1 VYLGINLEST
11 CKQSTI
17 LEFTPRTPATMSI
30 AQESPITAGTE
41 VARGRDASSP
51 IAGGFAALNLA
62 QTFNLTVLLVFV
74 ISGLGIGWWVNRE
87 IESHVVERSAAT
99 TAIYVE
105 NFLAPQLQDLTNLT
119 ALPEARIKALGGML
133 RDTPLGSLLVQFKVW
148 GRAGLVLY
156 SSNAVQIGRRFAV
169 EEDLG
174 RAWQQGLVSAGLSSL
189 DRPENV
195 GERKPENRLLETY
208 VPVRERGTD
217 RVIAVL
223 EFYARIDGLEQELW
237 TARWQ
242 SWLVVG
248 LGSLLVYLVLIGLV
262 RRAST
267 TIIRQRNALS
277 DQVLERDLLLE
288 RNQAMQ
294 SENQVLNDRVR
305 LAATR
310 TAELNERYLRR
321 VSAELH
327 DGPAQDLSFALLRLD
342 DLNASSE
349 IKAEPHSDVIHSL
362 NRAVNEIRSIAGG
375 LRLPELE
382 PLTLRETLERAKR
395 DFQNRCGGTVT
406 LELLEVPDQ
415 VPLPVKITLFR
426 VMQEALANGFRH
438 GHGLGQRIR
447 LEQPCEHTLRLTV
460 SDEGPGF
467 HWDDSRP
474 ADGHLGLI
482 GMRERVESL
491 GGTFS
496 IEQGSP
502 SGTIVQARIPI
513 RTGSR

>member
-1 VYLGINLEST
+1 MG
-11 CKQSTI
+11 
-17 LEFTPRTPATMSI
+17 I
-30 AQESPITAGTE
+30 AQESTIKPGTE
-41 VARGRDASSP
+41 AARDRDAPSAVSSRSLV
-51 IAGGFAALNLA
+51 GRLAALNLA

-74 ISGLGIGWWVNRE
+74 ISGLGIGWWVNRQ
-87 IESHVVERSAAT
+87 IESQVVERLAAT
-99 TAIYVE
+99 TAVYVE
-105 NFLAPQLQDLTNLT
+105 NFLEPQLQDLTNLT
-119 ALPEARIKALGGML
+119 ALPAARIQALGGML
-133 RDTPLGSLLVQFKVW
+133 RDTPLGSLVVQFKVW
-148 GRAGLVLY
+148 GRGGLVLY
-156 SSNAVQIGRRFAV
+156 SSNAEQIGMRFAV
-169 EEDLG
+169 DTDLG
-174 RAWQQGLVSAGLSSL
+174 RAWKQGLVSADLSSL
-189 DRPENV
+189 NRAENV
-195 GERKPENRLLETY
+195 GERKPEGRLLETY

-223 EFYARIDGLEQELW
+223 EFYARTGTLEAELLD
-237 TARWQ
+237 ARLQ

-248 LGSLLVYLVLIGLV
+248 LGSLLVYLLLIGLV
-262 RRAST
+262 RRASR
-267 TIIRQRNALS
+267 TIIDQRNALGE
-277 DQVLERDLLLE
+277 QVQTLDALLE
-288 RNQAMQ
+288 RNKSVQA
-294 SENQVLNDRVR
+294 ENQVLNDRVR
-305 LAATR
+305 RAATR

-342 DLNASSE
+342 DLDASSE
-349 IKAEPHSDVIHSL
+349 NGTEPHGEVIRSL

-438 GHGLGQRIR
+438 GQGLGQRIR
-447 LEQPCEHTLRLTV
+447 LEQPCEQTLRLTV
-460 SDEGPGF
+460 CDQGPGF
-467 HWDDSRP
+467 HWNDARP
-474 ADGHLGLI
+474 SDGHLGLI

-513 RTGSR
+513 RAGQSRAETR

>member
-1 VYLGINLEST
+1 
-11 CKQSTI
+11 
-17 LEFTPRTPATMSI
+17 MSI
-30 AQESPITAGTE
+30 AQEPSITSGTE
-41 VARGRDASSP
+41 VARGSSASSP
-51 IAGGFAALNLA
+51 MARGFAALNLA

-74 ISGLGIGWWVNRE
+74 ISGLGIGWWVNSE

-99 TAIYVE
+99 TAVYVE
-105 NFLAPQLQDLTNLT
+105 NFLEPQLQDLTNLT

-156 SSNAVQIGRRFAV
+156 SSNAGQIGKRFAV
-169 EEDLG
+169 EEDLA
-174 RAWQQGLVSAGLSSL
+174 RAWQQGLVTAGLSRL
-189 DRPENV
+189 DRAENV
-195 GERKPENRLLETY
+195 GERKPQGRLLETY
-208 VPVRERGTD
+208 VPIRERGTD
-217 RVIAVL
+217 HVIAVL

-237 TARWQ
+237 
-242 SWLVVG
+242 
-248 LGSLLVYLVLIGLV
+248 LIGLV
-262 RRAST
+262 RRANT
-267 TIIRQRNALS
+267 TIIHQRNALS
-277 DQVLERDLLLE
+277 EQVLTLDSLLE

-294 SENQVLNDRVR
+294 SENQILNDRVR

-342 DLNASSE
+342 DLNTSSE
-349 IKAEPHSDVIHSL
+349 HKAESHSDVIQSL

-438 GHGLGQRIR
+438 GQGLGQRIR

-496 IEQGSP
+496 ISSGTP

-513 RTGSR
+513 RPISR

>member
-1 VYLGINLEST
+1 
-11 CKQSTI
+11 
-17 LEFTPRTPATMSI
+17 MSI
-30 AQESPITAGTE
+30 AQESPIISGTE
-41 VARGRDASSP
+41 VARGWGASSS
-51 IAGGFAALNLA
+51 IARGLTALNLA
-62 QTFNLTVLLVFV
+62 QTFNLMVLLVFV
-74 ISGLGIGWWVNRE
+74 ISGLGIGWWVNSE

-105 NFLAPQLQDLTNLT
+105 NFLEPQLQDLTNLT

-148 GRAGLVLY
+148 GRSGLVLY
-156 SSNAVQIGRRFAV
+156 SSNALQIGKRFEV

-174 RAWQQGLVSAGLSSL
+174 RAWKQGLVSAGLSRL

-217 RVIAVL
+217 HVIAVL
-223 EFYARIDGLEQELW
+223 EFYARIDGLEQELL

-248 LGSLLVYLVLIGLV
+248 SGSLLVYLVLIGLV
-262 RRAST
+262 RRSST
-267 TIIRQRNALS
+267 TIIHQRNALS
-277 DQVLERDLLLE
+277 EQVLALDSLLE

-327 DGPAQDLSFALLRLD
+327 DGPAQDLSFAMLRLD
-342 DLNASSE
+342 DLNTSGKNADGE
-349 IKAEPHSDVIHSL
+349 NQTAPHDDVIRSL

-406 LELLEVPDQ
+406 LELSEVPDQ

-474 ADGHLGLI
+474 IDGHLGLI

-496 IEQGSP
+496 ISSGIP

-513 RTGSR
+513 RPISK

>member
-1 VYLGINLEST
+1 
-11 CKQSTI
+11 
-17 LEFTPRTPATMSI
+17 MSI
-30 AQESPITAGTE
+30 AQESPINLTTE
-41 VARGRDASSP
+41 MAPSSSNSSRSLM
-51 IAGGFAALNLA
+51 GWLAALNLA
-62 QTFNLTVLLVFV
+62 QSFNLIVLLVFM
-74 ISGLGIGWWVNRE
+74 ISGLGIGWWVNRQ
-87 IESHVVERSAAT
+87 IESQVVERLAAT
-99 TAIYVE
+99 TAVYVE
-105 NFLAPQLQDLTNLT
+105 NFLEPQLQDLTNLT
-119 ALPEARIKALGGML
+119 ALPAARIKALGGML
-133 RDTPLGSLLVQFKVW
+133 HDTPLGSLVVQLKVW
-148 GRAGLVLY
+148 GRGGLVLY
-156 SSNAVQIGRRFAV
+156 SSNAEQIGMRFDV
-169 EEDLG
+169 DTDLG
-174 RAWQQGLVSAGLSSL
+174 RAWKQGLVSADLSSL

-195 GERKPENRLLETY
+195 GERKPEGRLLETY

-217 RVIAVL
+217 HVIAVL
-223 EFYARIDGLEQELW
+223 EFYARTGTLEAELLD
-237 TARWQ
+237 ARLQ

-248 LGSLLVYLVLIGLV
+248 LGSLLVYLLLIGLV
-262 RRAST
+262 RRASR
-267 TIIRQRNALS
+267 TIIDQRNALGE
-277 DQVLERDLLLE
+277 QVQTLDALLE
-288 RNQAMQ
+288 RNQVMQ

-342 DLNASSE
+342 DLNTSSE
-349 IKAEPHSDVIHSL
+349 NNLASHGDVIHSL
-362 NRAVNEIRSIAGG
+362 NRAVSEIRSIASG

-382 PLTLRETLERAKR
+382 ALTLRETLERAKR

-438 GHGLGQRIR
+438 GQGIGQRIR

-496 IEQGSP
+496 ISSGSP

-513 RTGSR
+513 RPISR

>member
-1 VYLGINLEST
+1 
-11 CKQSTI
+11 
-17 LEFTPRTPATMSI
+17 MSI
-30 AQESPITAGTE
+30 AQEPTIRSETE
-41 VARGRDASSP
+41 VARAWGASSP
-51 IAGGFAALNLA
+51 MARGFAALNLA
-62 QTFNLTVLLVFV
+62 QTFHLTVLLVFV
-74 ISGLGIGWWVNRE
+74 ISGLGIGWWVNSE

-99 TAIYVE
+99 TAVYVE
-105 NFLAPQLQDLTNLT
+105 NFLEPQLQDLTNST

-133 RDTPLGSLLVQFKVW
+133 RDTPLGTLVVQFKVW

-156 SSNAVQIGRRFAV
+156 SSNAVQIGKRFAV

-174 RAWQQGLVSAGLSSL
+174 RAWQQGLVTAGLTNL

-195 GERKPENRLLETY
+195 GEAKPKNRLLETY

-223 EFYARIDGLEQELW
+223 EFYARIDGLEQELL

-248 LGSLLVYLVLIGLV
+248 SGSLLVYLVLIGLV
-262 RRAST
+262 RRASA
-267 TIIRQRNALS
+267 TIIRQRNALGE
-277 DQVLERDLLLE
+277 QVLELDSLLE

-310 TAELNERYLRR
+310 TAELNERFLRR

-327 DGPAQDLSFALLRLD
+327 DGPAQDLSFAMLRLD
-342 DLNASSE
+342 DLNSGGENTGGENVGGENRA
-349 IKAEPHSDVIHSL
+349 APHDDVIQSL

-406 LELLEVPDQ
+406 LELSEVPDQ

-447 LEQPCEHTLRLTV
+447 LEQPCEQTLRLTV

-496 IEQGSP
+496 IEQGRP

-513 RTGSR
+513 RPISR